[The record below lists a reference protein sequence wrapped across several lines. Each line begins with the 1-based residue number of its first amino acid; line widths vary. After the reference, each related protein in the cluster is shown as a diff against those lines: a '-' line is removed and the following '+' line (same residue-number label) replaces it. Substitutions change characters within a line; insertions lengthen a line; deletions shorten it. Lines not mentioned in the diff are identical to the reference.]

1 MTSHR
6 DAPTR
11 TTRGAFAV
19 LGYIA
24 SIFVANWLIT
34 HFGLVPVGFGLKAPA
49 GVYVA
54 GLAFILRDVVQDDLG
69 IGWVIYAILAGAT
82 VSLTLSAHFAIAS
95 GAAFLVS
102 ELADFAVYT
111 PLRRRSWAAAA
122 VFSNTVGD
130 LVDSALFLW
139 LAFGSL
145 ANVAGLVL
153 GKWYVTLPV
162 VVIFGVR
169 HLRERH
175 AVYRNERSHA

>member
-1 MTSHR
+1 M
-6 DAPTR
+6 
-11 TTRGAFAV
+11 
-19 LGYIA
+19 
-24 SIFVANWLIT
+24 
-34 HFGLVPVGFGLKAPA
+34 PVGFGLHAPA

-82 VSLTLSAHFAIAS
+82 VSLTLSPSFALAS

-102 ELADFAVYT
+102 ELVDFAVYT
-111 PLRRRSWAAAA
+111 PIRRRSWTAAALL
-122 VFSNTVGD
+122 SNTAGT

-162 VVIFGVR
+162 VIVFGIR
-169 HLRERH
+169 HQHEAARE
-175 AVYRNERSHA
+175 ASP